1 MASRSHKL
9 TGGIA
14 LAALACVLAS
24 GAARADTLREALAM
38 AYASN
43 PQLLE
48 QRAYL
53 RSIDQGVAEALSGWR
68 PTVSLNADA
77 ASVHRDNYKINGID
91 QRSTWRQD
99 RSASLNVTQPVV
111 QGFGT
116 VNAVDQAKNSVFAER
131 ERLRSVE
138 QAVLLDAVTA
148 YVDVWRDMSVVELNI
163 SNEQVLQRQLDA
175 SRDRFQVGE
184 ITRTDVAQSE
194 ARLSQARADRV
205 AAEGNLQ
212 VSRATYQRV
221 VGKMPEGIDRVPPT
235 ETLPGS
241 LDTLVGEA
249 LGANPDVLAADH
261 SVDARENA
269 VGVVRAELLPN
280 VSLVASAGQYF
291 DQSYPNDE
299 STVYSVGAQM
309 TMPLYEA
316 GGTYARMRAA
326 KDQAAQSRKTLE
338 RVRRQ
343 VVEGATASW
352 ESLTA
357 ARAQIVAYREEV
369 RASEI
374 ALEGVRRES
383 EVGSRTVLDVL
394 DAEQELLNARVNLV
408 RAQRNEALASYQVLS
423 ALGRL
428 TAGDLDLDTPVYDPK
443 VHYDEA
449 SGKWIGGGVF
459 SDDGTEAMR
468 PAR

>member
-1 MASRSHKL
+1 MATRGHYL

-14 LAALACVLAS
+14 LAAVACMLA
-24 GAARADTLREALAM
+24 GETARAETLREAMAM

-53 RSIDQGVAEALSGWR
+53 RSVDQGVAEALSGWR

-77 ASVHRDNYKINGID
+77 ANVHRSGYSVNGTGQPD
-91 QRSTWRQD
+91 TWRQE
-99 RSASLNVTQPVV
+99 RGASVSVSQPVF

-116 VNAVDQAKNSVFAER
+116 TNAVDQAENTVLAER

-138 QAVLLDAVTA
+138 QSVLLDVVTA
-148 YVDVWRDMSVVELNI
+148 YVDVWRDLAVVELNI
-163 SNEQVLQRQLDA
+163 NNEQVLQRQLDA

-194 ARLSQARADRV
+194 ARLSQALASRV
-205 AAEGNLQ
+205 TAEGNLQ
-212 VSRATYQRV
+212 VSRAAYQRV
-221 VGKMPEGIDRVPPT
+221 VGKLPEGVERVPPT
-235 ETLPGS
+235 DALPGG
-241 LDTLVGEA
+241 LDPLVVEA
-249 LGANPDVLAADH
+249 LGGNPDVRAAGHTIAVRD
-261 SVDARENA
+261 NA
-269 VGVVRAELLPN
+269 VGVVRAELLPD
-280 VSLVASAGQYF
+280 VRAVASVGQF
-291 DQSYPNDE
+291 HDQTTSSDE
-299 STVYSVGAQM
+299 STVYSIGAQM
-309 TMPLYEA
+309 TVPLYEA
-316 GGTYARMRAA
+316 GGTYARLRAA
-326 KDQAAQSRKTLE
+326 KDQAAQSRKALD

-343 VVEGATASW
+343 VVENATSAW
-352 ESLTA
+352 ESLTSV
-357 ARAQIVAYREEV
+357 RAQIVAYREEI

-374 ALEGVRRES
+374 ALDGVRRES

-394 DAEQELLNARVNLV
+394 DAEQELLTARVNLV
-408 RAQRNEALASYQVLS
+408 QAQRNEALASYQVQS

-428 TAGDLDLDTPVYDPK
+428 TAADMGLDTPLYDPA

-459 SDDGTEAMR
+459 SDDGREAMR
-468 PAR
+468 SAK

>member
-1 MASRSHKL
+1 MASGSHYL

-14 LAALACVLAS
+14 LAAIACALAG
-24 GAARADTLREALAM
+24 GAARADTLKDAMAM

-53 RSIDQGVAEALSGWR
+53 RSVDQGVAEALSGWR
-68 PTVSLNADA
+68 PTVNLNADA
-77 ASVHRDNYKINGID
+77 SSVHRSGYSVNGD
-91 QRSTWRQD
+91 GQPSSWRQE
-99 RSASLNVTQPVV
+99 RGASVSVSQPLF

-116 VNAVDQAKNSVFAER
+116 VNAVDQAENSVLAER

-138 QAVLLDAVTA
+138 QGVMLDVVTA
-148 YVDVWRDMSVVELNI
+148 YVDVWRDLAVVELNTN
-163 SNEQVLQRQLDA
+163 NEQVLQRQLDA

-194 ARLSQARADRV
+194 ARLSQARAGRV

-221 VGKMPEGIDRVPPT
+221 VGKPPEDVERVPPT
-235 ETLPGS
+235 EALPRTLDP
-241 LDTLVGEA
+241 LVAEA
-249 LGANPDVLAADH
+249 LGGNPDVRAAAH
-261 SVDARENA
+261 TVDVRESA
-269 VGVVRAELLPN
+269 VAVVRAELLPD
-280 VSLVASAGQYF
+280 VKAVASVGQF
-291 DQSYPNDE
+291 WDQTTSSDE

-309 TMPLYEA
+309 TVPLYEA

-326 KDQAAQSRKTLE
+326 KDQAAQSRKALE

-343 VVEGATASW
+343 VVENATAAW
-352 ESLTA
+352 ESLTS
-357 ARAQIVAYREEV
+357 ARAQIVAYREEI

-408 RAQRNEALASYQVLS
+408 QAQRNEALASYQVQV

-428 TAGDLDLDTPVYDPK
+428 TAADMGLDTPLYDPAT
-443 VHYDEA
+443 HYREA
-449 SGKWIGGGVF
+449 SGKWIGGEVY
-459 SDDGTEAMR
+459 SDDGREAMR
-468 PAR
+468 PAK